1 MAITIDLTP
10 DQTERLSD
18 LAQQQGISTE
28 ELARQALL
36 DLLDRRLTIDSA
48 TQYILHKNSQLYRR
62 LAR

>member
-1 MAITIDLTP
+1 MTIPIDLPP

-18 LAQQQGISTE
+18 LAQQQGMGVE

-36 DLLDRRLTIDSA
+36 DLLDRRLTVDSA